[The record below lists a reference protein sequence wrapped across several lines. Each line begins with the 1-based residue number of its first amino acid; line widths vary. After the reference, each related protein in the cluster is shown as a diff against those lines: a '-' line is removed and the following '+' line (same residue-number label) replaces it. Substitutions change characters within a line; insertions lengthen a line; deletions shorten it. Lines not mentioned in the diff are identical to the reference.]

1 MDEAAI
7 DGSWYE
13 TDTGGVFMVVKADS
27 ASGLVDVQYLNGRV
41 DQFDREFW
49 AGLNLV
55 EIEPADEWRETMDTY
70 FRERGRKKF

>member
-7 DGSWYE
+7 GGSWYE
-13 TDTGGVFMVVKADS
+13 TDTGEVFMVVKADS
-27 ASGLVDVQYLNGRV
+27 ASGVVDVQYLNGRV